1 MHLLDPNF
9 LKYVNKMFLFFTF
22 TNVDIDDREKPTPDI
37 IWGVFKANFRG
48 MIISSSDKVEYDL
61 EIKNKEHFK

>member
-1 MHLLDPNF
+1 
-9 LKYVNKMFLFFTF
+9 MFLFFTF